1 MLDDERIR
9 VDCERVA
16 RDILSRKFWPF
27 LDVALFLG
35 YSRNNIDLIADKR
48 RFYIYRLGGKK
59 HLYAIDVLALFE
71 EQSGMEFPDL
81 AAKWYDI
88 FKINPPHTK

>member
-9 VDCERVA
+9 VDLEKVA
-16 RDILSRKFWPF
+16 KDIVSRKFWNI

-35 YSRNNIDLIADKR
+35 YSRNNVDLIVDKR
-48 RFYIYRLGGKK
+48 GFHIHRIGGIK

-71 EQSGMEFPDL
+71 EQSDIEFPDL

-88 FKINPPHTK
+88 FKIKPPN